1 MVTSHHSGLLNAVP
15 GRPGKSV
22 RAHLMLAND
31 AAGKVSVS
39 SLCVSRMLSLDATV
53 LRAGRPA
60 DSGLSGNI

>member
-39 SLCVSRMLSLDATV
+39 SLCVSRMLSLDVT
-53 LRAGRPA
+53 
-60 DSGLSGNI
+60 I